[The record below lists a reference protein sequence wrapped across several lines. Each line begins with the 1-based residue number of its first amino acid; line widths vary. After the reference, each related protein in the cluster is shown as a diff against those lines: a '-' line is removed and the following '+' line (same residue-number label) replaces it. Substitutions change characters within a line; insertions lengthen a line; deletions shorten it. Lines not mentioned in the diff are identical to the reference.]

1 MAYYVLTFENTSQAI
16 KFEGLWGK
24 MQPGEG
30 ERILIP
36 VPRSISSS
44 CGLAAKI
51 ETAFKEE
58 ALGIIRSHNIGV
70 EAFYRFEKKGRDT
83 VIKKEEWK

>member
-30 ERILIP
+30 ERIQIP
-36 VPRSISSS
+36 VPGSLSSS
-44 CGLAAKI
+44 CGLAGKI
-51 ETAFKEE
+51 ETAVKGE
-58 ALGIIRSHNIGV
+58 ALGMIRSHNIVV
-70 EAFYRFEKKGRDT
+70 ETFYNFEKIG
-83 VIKKEEWK
+83 